1 MACLHGICGQDS
13 RPNQPVFGPVGDPA
27 FTRFHDFL
35 SLVPGRP
42 TRLTLIS
49 RKESDCSR
57 RQRHTAKNGAIVMFI
72 QLVGLFQV
80 LDASGT
86 DFTPRGAKARALLA
100 MLGRT
105 PDHCRPRRWLENRLW
120 SDRGQEQASGSL
132 RQALSELRKSLGPL
146 ADHLHS
152 DRDCVRLIRF
162 ETDLSRDP
170 EAARLALAGG
180 REFLEGIDILDPA
193 FAEWLAEERQ
203 RVVLDLGHAARRVG
217 RPFRLRLA
225 ALPEGTGTGIAR
237 DLAGAIAR
245 LAVEYLLRDGPE
257 AFGSAGEP
265 LPEGLDL
272 HVEGAWSGD
281 QAHLKL
287 RVVALSDQKTI
298 WSQRLIASRTPGE
311 DSRGVASSLVFE
323 TTEAPIM

>member
-1 MACLHGICGQDS
+1 M
-13 RPNQPVFGPVGDPA
+13 
-27 FTRFHDFL
+27 FL
-35 SLVPGRP
+35 TTTG
-42 TRLTLIS
+42 
-49 RKESDCSR
+49 SD
-57 RQRHTAKNGAIVMFI
+57 RQGFPMFI
-72 QLVGLFQV
+72 RLVGLFQV

-86 DFTPRGAKARALLA
+86 DCTPRGAKARALLA

-105 PDHCRPRRWLENRLW
+105 EDHCRPRRWLENRLW

-132 RQALSELRKSLGPL
+132 RQALSELRKALGTL
-146 ADHLHS
+146 ADHLQS
-152 DRDCVRLIRF
+152 DRDCVRLVRF
-162 ETDLSRDP
+162 ETDLDRDP

-193 FAEWLAEERQ
+193 FGEWLAEERR
-203 RVVLDLGHAARRVG
+203 RVVVDLGHAARSVG

-225 ALPEGTGTGIAR
+225 ALPEGTEAAIAR

-245 LAVEYLLRDGPE
+245 LTAEYLLRDGPE
-257 AFGSAGEP
+257 GFGSAANP

-281 QAHLKL
+281 RAHLKL
-287 RVVALSDQKTI
+287 RLVAQSDHTTI
-298 WSQRLIASRTPGE
+298 WSQRLIASRTAGE
-311 DSRGVASSLVFE
+311 DGRGAAASLVFE